1 MKLSQ
6 GLNLTPGLVLSLEK
20 IVVPPRPRPHP
31 QPDDQLDAKMATATS
46 NGDGAAALDE
56 LKPPAGVVLPPR
68 EIRNVLEK
76 TAGYVARNGP
86 VFEDRIRDKEQ
97 QNPKFSF
104 LNPDDA
110 YNAFYRW
117 RLEEIRAGR
126 GTAVAAGRAGEAA
139 AAPEKPRGPPK
150 PPDFAFSAR
159 MPRIN
164 QKDMEVLRV
173 TAMFVARN
181 GRGWMTQLAQREA
194 GNPQFQFLI
203 PNHTFHNFFQHLV
216 DQYTTLIRAHGLGG
230 EGGKLKE
237 ERAAELRRNVEDKYH
252 VLARARERAE
262 YAKHEQAE
270 RQLKEEEEV
279 KKQEDFERTD
289 WNDFVVVETITF
301 TATDATANLPPPTT
315 LSDLQYASLEERNKL
330 SINANLR
337 IEEAM
342 PTDEEYT
349 APAPASYPL
358 PVHTGY
364 APPPAPQQYLS
375 PAYPAAQVST
385 PTPPPPPGA
394 HRLTEAEEEE
404 RRIQERTEART
415 RAQGAGAGGAPI
427 KIRENYVPRGA
438 QRVKAAGPSALCPNC
453 KQMIPLSEM
462 EEHMRSK
469 LPLLHY
475 LPLPLPY
482 LYRCNQDNY

>member
-1 MKLSQ
+1 M
-6 GLNLTPGLVLSLEK
+6 GTP
-20 IVVPPRPRPHP
+20 
-31 QPDDQLDAKMATATS
+31 AS
-46 NGDGAAALDE
+46 NGDAAAILDE

-104 LNPDDA
+104 LNPNDA

-126 GTAVAAGRAGEAA
+126 GTAVAAGRVGDAA
-139 AAPEKPRGPPK
+139 AALEKPRGPPK
-150 PPDFAFSAR
+150 PPDFVFSAR

-164 QKDMEVLRV
+164 QKDLEVIRV

-181 GRGWMTQLAQREA
+181 GRQWMTQLAQREA

-237 ERAAELRRNVEDKYH
+237 ERAAELRRNIEDKYH

-262 YAKHEQAE
+262 YAKYEQAE
-270 RQLKEEEEV
+270 RQKKEEEEE
-279 KKQEDFERTD
+279 KKKEDFARID

-301 TATDATANLPPPTT
+301 TASDATANLPPPTT
-315 LSDLQYASLEERNKL
+315 LADLQYASLEERNKV

-342 PTDEEYT
+342 PTDDEPA
-349 APAPASYPL
+349 APAAAGTAPASYPL
-358 PVHTGY
+358 PVHTV
-364 APPPAPQQYLS
+364 PAPQQAPS
-375 PAYPAAQVST
+375 PAQSQQYPTPTYPATQVST
-385 PTPPPPPGA
+385 PTPPPGVGA
-394 HRLTEAEEEE
+394 AAPQQQHALTEQEEEE
-404 RRIQERTEART
+404 RRIRERAEAKS
-415 RAQGAGAGGAPI
+415 RAQGAGAGGAPLKI
-427 KIRENYVPRGA
+427 KENYVPRGA
-438 QRVKAAGPSALCPNC
+438 QRKASGPSALCPNC
-453 KQMIPLSEM
+453 KQMIPLNEM

-469 LPLLHY
+469 PSPYSPSFTLHSTSDWDIT
-475 LPLPLPY
+475 
-482 LYRCNQDNY
+482 NST

>member
-1 MKLSQ
+1 M
-6 GLNLTPGLVLSLEK
+6 GTP
-20 IVVPPRPRPHP
+20 
-31 QPDDQLDAKMATATS
+31 AS
-46 NGDGAAALDE
+46 NGDAAAVLDE

-104 LNPDDA
+104 LNPSDA
-110 YNAFYRW
+110 YNAFYLW

-126 GTAVAAGRAGEAA
+126 GTAVAAGRAGEAGA
-139 AAPEKPRGPPK
+139 AAVPEKPKGPPK
-150 PPDFAFSAR
+150 PPDFEFSAR

-164 QKDMEVLRV
+164 QKDLEVIRV

-181 GRGWMTQLAQREA
+181 GRQWMTQLAQREA

-216 DQYTTLIRAHGLGG
+216 DQYTTLIRAHGLAG

-237 ERAAELRRNVEDKYH
+237 ERAAELRKNVEDKFN
-252 VLARARERAE
+252 VLGRARERAE
-262 YAKHEQAE
+262 YAKFEQSE
-270 RQLKEEEEV
+270 RQKKEEDEV
-279 KKQEDFERTD
+279 KKQEDFERID

-301 TATDATANLPPPTT
+301 TASDATANLPPPTT
-315 LSDLQYASLEERNKL
+315 LSDLQYASLEERNKM

-342 PTDEEYT
+342 PTDEDYA
-349 APAPASYPL
+349 APPAEGTTPASYPL

-364 APPPAPQQYLS
+364 GPQQTQSPAHPQPYPA

-385 PTPPPPPGA
+385 PTPPPGA
-394 HRLTEAEEEE
+394 GAAPQQQHGLTEQEEEE
-404 RRIQERTEART
+404 RRIRERTEART
-415 RAQGAGAGGAPI
+415 RAQGAGAGGAPL

-438 QRVKAAGPSALCPNC
+438 QRKAAGPTALCPNC
-453 KQMIPLSEM
+453 KQMIPLNEM

-469 LPLLHY
+469 LSLYPPSPPLY
-475 LPLPLPY
+475 PNPT
-482 LYRCNQDNY
+482 